1 MAQVQIDIKET
12 LILQRSPELLA
23 MLLHDN
29 TTGGNIYWATH
40 DYQHLGEGYGFKD
53 RILPEL
59 ITGNR
64 GDVIMPR
71 VLKTKQQQTG
81 RVKGMAEVFTPSWVV
96 KKMVDYLD
104 IDINTRCLELTCG
117 EAPFL
122 VSRYDSTTGSPIN
135 INDRVGILDRKLRMV
150 NDLQLNNEEW
160 LEQVRTAYKTTY
172 GYEWQGDSLLLAREN
187 LLSTFEDHY
196 RARFGKEQETELLLE
211 FAEIISWNVW
221 QMDGLTYTLPRDKYE
236 EQPQALPS
244 FFDKGP
250 IALPPSRCKI
260 MNWET
265 KMPFEVE
272 DIKMKLFLNQNIMK
286 FDVIIGNPPYQE
298 ETMGDNKQFATPV
311 YNLFIDE
318 SQKIS
323 ERTEMIHPARFLFN
337 AGATPKK
344 WNRKMLK
351 DKHLKVLNYY
361 SNSSD
366 VFPNTN
372 INGGVVITY
381 WEKTKQYKPIGAF
394 TPFDCLRTIRE
405 KVINANNNFESFSRI
420 VYPRDLYVFND
431 FLYKENPNLEGRQS
445 KGHKYDVGSNIL
457 DLFSEIFEKDTP
469 NNNSEY
475 SRLLG
480 RSKNERTYKWV
491 KRKYLKVPD
500 NFENYKVIIAK
511 ADGAA
516 GQIGK
521 PIPAQICGHP
531 IIGLPFDSQ
540 TASFISIG
548 NFKRLK
554 DAESCKTYIQTKFAR
569 ALLGILKVTQSLTKD
584 VWQYV
589 PLQDFTASSDID
601 WSKSIDEIDEQ
612 LFDKYGLDENE
623 RNFIRTHVKEMA

>member
-122 VSRYDSTTGSPIN
+122 VSRYDSTTGCPIN

-150 NDLQLNNEEW
+150 NALQLNNEEW

-196 RARFGKEQETELLLE
+196 RARFGKEPETELLLE

-236 EQPQALPS
+236 NTY
-244 FFDKGP
+244 P
-250 IALPPSRCKI
+250 IEKLSLSCKI

-265 KMPFEVE
+265 KMPLEVGN
-272 DIKMKLFLNQNIMK
+272 IRMKLFLNQDIMK
-286 FDVIIGNPPYQE
+286 FDVIIGNPPYQDD
-298 ETMGDNKQFATPV
+298 TIGNNDTFAPPI
-311 YNLFIDE
+311 YHLFIDE
-318 SQKIS
+318 AYKLGKV
-323 ERTEMIHPARFLFN
+323 TELIHPARFLFN
-337 AGATPKK
+337 AGSTPKS
-344 WNRKMLK
+344 WNKKMLS
-351 DKHLKVLNYY
+351 DTHLKVLEYKA
-361 SNSSD
+361 D
-366 VFPNTN
+366 VSEIFPNTN
-372 INGGVVITY
+372 INGGIAVTFHDNSQDY
-381 WEKTKQYKPIGAF
+381 GAIEVF
-394 TPFDCLRTIRE
+394 AQFEELNKIR
-405 KVINANNNFESFSRI
+405 KIVSSKNDFKSFSNI
-420 VYPRDLYVFND
+420 VTSAYAYHLTEEVY
-431 FLYKENPNLEGRQS
+431 LEHPEVKGRLS
-445 KGHKYDVGSNIL
+445 KGHDYDLKSNIFEL
-457 DLFSEIFEKDTP
+457 MPEIFTETKVNENDLIVWGRI
-469 NNNSEY
+469 NNQ
-475 SRLLG
+475 RV
-480 RSKNERTYKWV
+480 TKWV
-491 KRKYLKVPD
+491 KRCYIKGPLNLDK
-500 NFENYKVIIAK
+500 YKVFLAG

-516 GQIGK
+516 GTIGK
-521 PIPAQICGHP
+521 PIPAR
-531 IIGLPFDSQ
+531 IIGAPSFGTVSSVA
-540 TASFISIG
+540 TESFISIG
-548 NFKRLK
+548 TLDTEEETNNLIKYLK
-554 DAESCKTYIQTKFAR
+554 SKFSR
-569 ALLGILKVTQSLTKD
+569 AMLSILKVTQAITPEK
-584 VWQYV
+584 WRFV

-623 RNFIRTHVKEMA
+623 RNFIRTKVKEMT